1 MKVMWYYSK
10 SKNKVVNLYDVD
22 PNHARNALMKVLEKL
37 VDKEGVSLDKYL
49 GLCQTIKGV

>member
-10 SKNKVVNLYDVD
+10 SQNKVVNLYDVD
-22 PNHARNALMKVLEKL
+22 PNHARNALMKVLEEL

-49 GLCQTIKGV
+49 GLC

>member
-1 MKVMWYYSK
+1 MNKVMWYYSK

-37 VDKEGVSLDKYL
+37 ADKEGVSLDKYL
-49 GLCQTIKGV
+49 GLCQTI